1 MPGARTLIAA
11 ICLLFAA
18 PSVSVA
24 QSSQNETPAESQET
38 PPQEPAALNFNV
50 TVIGTTPLPGVDI
63 ELVKIPAPV
72 QLVNDREMFESGAL
86 NLSDLMNRRM
96 NGVHVNEVQGN
107 PFQTDVN
114 YRGYTASPLLGT
126 PQGLSVYMDGVRLN
140 QPLGEVVSW
149 DLIPQMVIA
158 SSTLMPG
165 SNPIF
170 GLNTLGGALSLQTKD
185 GRNNAGTSVEAFY
198 GADAR
203 RSIEF
208 EHGGSRTAGLHW
220 YVAGNLFAEDGW
232 REDSPT
238 DVRQLFGKLGR
249 LHARGDLSLTLAYAD
264 NALTGNGLQDLRFLD
279 QDFASIY
286 TKPDETNNRSLFLN
300 FGARQRLT
308 GNTQLTANA
317 YYRRIHTDTLN
328 GDLNEHSLDQSVYQP
343 TLAEQA
349 ALRAAGY
356 SGFPASGANASNT
369 PFPFWPCIAQV
380 LLADEPAE
388 KCNGLVNRTDALQ
401 RNAGASGQ
409 LTRRATLAGHA
420 NQLTAGGG
428 YDRSTV
434 GFAQSTELGYLNPD
448 RGITGTDAFADGE
461 AGGEIDGEPFDTRV
475 DLDGVLSTWSAF
487 ATDTFSL
494 RQSLHLTL
502 SGRYNRTHIDNRDNI
517 QPGGGPGSLDGQYAF
532 GRFNPAAGVTFSPSP
547 TTNLYFGYSEG
558 SRAPTSIE
566 LGCADPGEPCK
577 LPNAMAG
584 DPPLEQVVTRTL
596 EAGLRGQ
603 RGNTS
608 WNLGGFRAA
617 NANDILFVASEQTG
631 FGYFRN
637 FGETRRQGIE
647 ADLVHRLPRVTFR
660 AGYTFLAATYQS
672 PETVNGENN
681 SSNDAAESGR
691 PGLEGSIEIEPGDR
705 ISMMPRHGLKAFA
718 DWQATPRLSI
728 DVGVIATSQSFAR
741 GNENN
746 EHAADGTYYL
756 GPGETPGY
764 AVLNLGGTYRLTS
777 WLRVVGQVNNLFD
790 TTYYTSAQLGPVG
803 FTEQRTFIARPFPA
817 VNGEFPLA
825 HTTFY
830 APGAPARGWLG
841 ARLSF

>member
-1 MPGARTLIAA
+1 MFRTRIPFGF
-11 ICLLFAA
+11 ICLLLLA
-18 PSVSVA
+18 PPPMFA
-24 QSSQNETPAESQET
+24 QSGQNETPAESQDAN
-38 PPQEPAALNFNV
+38 PPEPALNFNV

-72 QLVNDREMFESGAL
+72 QLVSDRDLLESGAL

-149 DLIPQMVIA
+149 DLIPQMVIS

-165 SNPIF
+165 SNPLF

-203 RSIEF
+203 RSVEF
-208 EHGGSRTAGLHW
+208 EHGGSRTSGLHW
-220 YVAGNLFAEDGW
+220 YLAGNLFAEDGW
-232 REDSPT
+232 RQDSPS
-238 DVRQLFGKLGR
+238 DVRQLFGKVGR
-249 LHARGDLSLTLAYAD
+249 LHARGDLSLTVAYAD
-264 NALTGNGLQDLRFLD
+264 NSLTGNGLQDLRFLE

-286 TKPDETNNRSLFLN
+286 TKPDETNNHSVFLN
-300 FGARQRLT
+300 LAARQRLT
-308 GNTQLTANA
+308 DKTQITANG
-317 YYRRIHTDTLN
+317 YNRRIQTDTLN
-328 GDLNEHSLDQSVYQP
+328 GDLNENSLDQSVDQP
-343 TLAEQA
+343 TLTEQA
-349 ALRAAGY
+349 ALSAAGY
-356 SGFPASGANASNT
+356 SGFPTSGANASDT

-380 LLADEPAE
+380 LLVDEPAE
-388 KCNGLVNRTDALQ
+388 KCNGLINNTDTLQ
-401 RNAGASGQ
+401 RNAGGSGQ
-409 LTRRATLAGHA
+409 LVRRDTVRGHA

-428 YDRSTV
+428 YDRSSV
-434 GFAQSTELGYLNPD
+434 GFNQSTEIGYLNPD
-448 RGITGTDAFADGE
+448 RSITGTGAFADGE
-461 AGGEIDGEPFDTRV
+461 TGGDIDGQPFDTRV
-475 DLDGVLSTWSAF
+475 DLDGILSTWSAV
-487 ATDTFSL
+487 ATDTFSA
-494 RQSLHLTL
+494 RKSLHITL
-502 SGRYNRTHIDNRDNI
+502 SGRYNRTRIDNRDNI
-517 QPGGGPGSLDGQYAF
+517 QPGGDAGSLDGHYTF
-532 GRFNPAAGVTFSPSP
+532 GRFNPAAGVTFSPSSA
-547 TTNLYFGYSEG
+547 TNLYVGYSEG
-558 SRAPTSIE
+558 SRAPTSTE

-603 RGNTS
+603 RGSMS
-608 WNLGGFRAA
+608 WGIGGFHAA

-631 FGYFRN
+631 FGYFKN

-647 ADLVHRLPRVTFR
+647 ADVVRRLPRVTFR
-660 AGYTFLAATYQS
+660 VGYTFLDATYQS
-672 PETVNGENN
+672 EETVNGENN
-681 SSNDAAESGR
+681 SSNDRAEAGR
-691 PGLEGSIEIEPGDR
+691 AGLEGSIEIKPGDR
-705 ISMMPRHGLKAFA
+705 IPLMPRHGLKAFA
-718 DWQATPRLSI
+718 DWQAAERLSI
-728 DVGVIATSQSFAR
+728 DLGVIAASQSFAR

-746 EHAADGTYYL
+746 QHTPDGTYYL
-756 GPGETPGY
+756 GPGEAPGY
-764 AVLNLGGTYRLTS
+764 AVLNLGGTYRLRS
-777 WLRVVGQVNNLFD
+777 WLRIVGQVNNLLD
-790 TTYYTSAQLGPVG
+790 TTYYTSAQLGPAG
-803 FTEQRTFIARPFPA
+803 FSEQRTFIARPFPA

-830 APGAPARGWLG
+830 APGAPVRGWLG